1 MTVPVGYRLDRI
13 EALDWQ
19 TRRTIADLRHL
30 RASDPAAASAMQSIF
45 SAVRALEDHWMP
57 LIAAIRAT
65 DIMITWTRSALD
77 TSEWRT
83 CAVRS
88 NRFVVMNDDELI
100 VELFA
105 FEQRWAAPTGWYDDS
120 DVGYG
125 ELVEFAPLMHA
136 VEARVADNA
145 AFGATLLAT
154 AGDTDALLL
163 FLARGVFPTDLVA
176 KVART
181 VASRP
186 DIVSPD
192 GLRRAVLTDALLRRV
207 ADDPDASL
215 DMLLDV
221 DVASQLL
228 AFDTGLD
235 IWVNR
240 PATPGVAALVH
251 AGLTAPNRRADG
263 FTAFSWLIEQAN
275 AAPIDRNGFAPGVAG
290 GLAVAMQHYV
300 PMFIHSIDG
309 SDSEETLTKSGI
321 HADRNGD
328 GVDDALA
335 SYEAMTDPFG
345 ALLHNAEAVSLLGIL
360 LAATADDVAAE
371 RATLSEA
378 SHLAG
383 LLRDAAHNEDLE
395 AALVA
400 TARTARQGK
409 IIGVLASAAKVATG
423 VGGAARAIFDVSTS
437 YVADLLDA
445 TDGSGE
451 RADANFDPGSLTRH
465 LVQMALIRRLAKDSS
480 HRRDRGITSPADAWS
495 DVSRRLDELDRLT
508 VSGAHSTELQTVRQ
522 RIFNRVRELGGGSVI
537 DSLDEH
543 GTLAGLPNRGVRGD

>member
-1 MTVPVGYRLDRI
+1 LTVPVGYRLDRI

-19 TRRTIADLRHL
+19 TRHTIADLRRL

-45 SAVRALEDHWMP
+45 STVRALEDHWMP

-65 DIMITWTRSALD
+65 DIMVTWTRSALD

-83 CAVRS
+83 CSVRS
-88 NRFVVMNDDELI
+88 DRFVLMSDDELI

-105 FEQRWAAPTGWYDDS
+105 FEQRWAATTGWYDEA

-125 ELVEFAPLMHA
+125 ELVTYAPLMHA

-145 AFGATLLAT
+145 DFRATLLAT

-163 FLARGVFPTDLVA
+163 FLARGVFPTGLVA
-176 KVART
+176 KVARA
-181 VASRP
+181 VVGRP
-186 DIVSPD
+186 DIVGPA

-221 DVASQLL
+221 DVARQIL
-228 AFDTGLD
+228 AFDNGLD

-251 AGLTAPNRRADG
+251 AGLTEPHRRSDG
-263 FTAFSWLIEQAN
+263 FTAFSWFIEQAN
-275 AAPIDRNGFAPGVAG
+275 NAPIDRSGFAPGVAS

-309 SDSEETLTKSGI
+309 SDSEELLTKSGI

-335 SYEAMTDPFG
+335 SYEAMTDLFG

-383 LLRDAAHNEDLE
+383 LLRDAGHNEDLE

-400 TARTARQGK
+400 AARTARQGQ
-409 IIGVLASAAKVATG
+409 IIGVLASATKVATG
-423 VGGAARAIFDVSTS
+423 VGGAARAVFDVSTK
-437 YVADLLDA
+437 YVADLLNA

-451 RADANFDPGSLTRH
+451 RADATFDPGSVTRH

-480 HRRDRGITSPADAWS
+480 HRRNRGITSPADAWS

-508 VSGAHSTELQTVRQ
+508 VSGAHSTELQTARQ
-522 RIFNRVRELGGGSVI
+522 RIFNRVRQLGGGSVI

-543 GTLAGLPNRGVRGD
+543 GTLAGLPNRDVRGD